1 MNQSPN
7 RVFMTMMD
15 NDAYTGNNVKNPF
28 KFKHFSACQVAI
40 CLNGEIPTL
49 PFKLSFA
56 NNHYIDGHR
65 SLFATAGRIVMDNG
79 LDIMKA
85 D

>member
-1 MNQSPN
+1 MSS
-7 RVFMTMMD
+7 D
-15 NDAYTGNNVKNPF
+15 NLFEWRNPY
-28 KFKHFSACQVAI
+28 
-40 CLNGEIPTL
+40 L

-65 SLFATAGRIVMDNG
+65 SLFATAGRIDMDNG